1 MHTYVTNI
9 RPRVMATM
17 HMRTNAV
24 LLLPNINIDIAIP
37 SIGICPSLP
46 SSVEAPLL
54 AGIIPSVVLLLSHII
69 TVVVAV
75 LVTRY
80 CCNSSSQK
88 SSPPNHNDVY
98 EQVEGSDVY
107 KDIPMSTNPAYGPV
121 VQK

>member
-1 MHTYVTNI
+1 MTNTC
-9 RPRVMATM
+9 PRVMANM
-17 HMRTNAV
+17 HTNV
-24 LLLPNINIDIAIP
+24 LLMSPNINIDIAIP
-37 SIGICPSLP
+37 SIGIFPSTP

-54 AGIIPSVVLLLSHII
+54 AGIIPSVVLLLSNII
-69 TVVVAV
+69 TAVVAV

-88 SSPPNHNDVY
+88 SSPPKHDDVY
-98 EQVEGSDVY
+98 EQVEGSDAH